1 MRKSKDLF
9 FLWKHIYERKAK
21 QFSFTNLPETIPKF
35 PRSLV
40 PCFWLH
46 SLYRQLHQNPGWA
59 MKSLMTCMEV
69 QSWRW
74 EKLQDHWFVTQV
86 YKYLPCCSKFF
97 SSFMLLFKG
106 SQEITQEVSH
116 PHYTRGIVD
125 LGICTFCSKEGLQV
139 VPWAEM
145 PLVAGLEESNLHSSA
160 KVKDT
165 LWKGCS
171 LQCFH
176 KLCLPWN
183 YIHGV
188 FQGIIT
194 ACAVQV
200 SRADPHHYVSMP
212 FPKDTITQDAEELC
226 SSYLSMC
233 SCHTTVGIAA
243 IWDLQDKSAFQL
255 GFQI

>member
-1 MRKSKDLF
+1 
-9 FLWKHIYERKAK
+9 
-21 QFSFTNLPETIPKF
+21 
-35 PRSLV
+35 
-40 PCFWLH
+40 
-46 SLYRQLHQNPGWA
+46 
-59 MKSLMTCMEV
+59 MKSLMTRMEV

-97 SSFMLLFKG
+97 PSFKLLFKG

-139 VPWAEM
+139 VPWAEL
-145 PLVAGLEESNLHSSA
+145 PLVAGLEESNLHNST

-165 LWKGCS
+165 LWKSCS
-171 LQCFH
+171 LQCFR

-212 FPKDTITQDAEELC
+212 FPKDTITQDADRYC
-226 SSYLSMC
+226 SYLRSSRQEC
-233 SCHTTVGIAA
+233 ISTRLPDINSFQPITSALSQNLN
-243 IWDLQDKSAFQL
+243 LQPQAERLYMLLLLPHLHLLLFL
-255 GFQI
+255 LL